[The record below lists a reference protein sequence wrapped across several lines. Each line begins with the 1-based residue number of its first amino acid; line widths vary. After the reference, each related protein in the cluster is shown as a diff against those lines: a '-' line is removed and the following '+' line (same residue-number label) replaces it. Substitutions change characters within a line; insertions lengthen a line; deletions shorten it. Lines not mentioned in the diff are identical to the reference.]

1 MYILWSNGMT
11 EEEEEA
17 VFIEGCCVICQF
29 FPLCFGPPY
38 RSISPTLTKIL
49 VLYWVGFFAIVM
61 NSLRVFAQI
70 AQVFLVFF
78 TPIGTFLF
86 SFSCFLFWT
95 LRLKLIKVLC
105 FDYFNFSDT
114 ILVVIYVFMMV
125 YSCEVGLF
133 SN

>member
-1 MYILWSNGMT
+1 MAWLRRKKKQYSLKGVVLFVS
-11 EEEEEA
+11 
-17 VFIEGCCVICQF
+17 FSPF
-29 FPLCFGPPY
+29 FFDPPY
-38 RSISPTLTKIL
+38 QSICPTLPKIL
-49 VLYWVGFFAIVM
+49 VLYWVGFFSIVM